1 MFYPEDPL
9 KEIESIR
16 NAMDILKK
24 DKSVNMIITDYQFI
38 SVFLTNMIILQLDF
52 GTIFTDILIQQTN
65 ISITGKILI

>member
-1 MFYPEDPL
+1 MFYPEDPQ

-38 SVFLTNMIILQLDF
+38 SVLR
-52 GTIFTDILIQQTN
+52 
-65 ISITGKILI
+65 K